1 MHAVFLPG
9 GRKVDI
15 REISVPNPGPGE
27 VLIAVQAAGLCGSDL
42 HMHYRPA
49 PEHRYGPIFGLKTDP
64 NVVPGHEPAGTVIGV
79 GTQVKALHLGDRV
92 AVHHVAGCGQCTECR
107 RGWDIN
113 CGQKFGI
120 YGLDLPGAMQDRM
133 VVRSRDCVLVP
144 SNITFA
150 EAAYYTCGA
159 GAGYL
164 ALRRAGLGVG
174 DTVAVVGLG
183 PVGLAAAY
191 FARQSGAVVVGLD
204 PVESRRAFAT
214 NAGVAIAFDP
224 TEETVNERLR
234 EALGNSGADV
244 VIESSGSAR
253 GRLLALDVAG
263 LRGRVV
269 CVGFGDSDN
278 VIDVQRTV
286 IQKQL
291 EVRGSWMFPLP
302 DLQKMLEDISVRGL
316 SVTHLISGA
325 FAIEDA
331 ARAWAV
337 FDQGGPGK
345 AVLEWV
351 QP

>member
-1 MHAVFLPG
+1 M
-9 GRKVDI
+9 
-15 REISVPNPGPGE
+15 
-27 VLIAVQAAGLCGSDL
+27 
-42 HMHYRPA
+42 
-49 PEHRYGPIFGLKTDP
+49 
-64 NVVPGHEPAGTVIGV
+64 
-79 GTQVKALHLGDRV
+79 KALNIGDRV
-92 AVHHVAGCGQCTECR
+92 AVHHVAGCGDCIECR

-120 YGLDLPGAMQDRM
+120 YGLDLPGAMQDCM

-144 SNITFA
+144 SNISFA

-191 FARQSGAVVVGLD
+191 FAQQSGAVVVGLD
-204 PVESRRAFAT
+204 PVEARRVFAT
-214 NAGVAIAFDP
+214 NAGVAATCDP
-224 TEETVNERLR
+224 AEGTVKERLR
-234 EALGNSGADV
+234 DVLGGAGADV
-244 VIESSGSAR
+244 VIEGSGTAR

-269 CVGFGDSDN
+269 CVGFGDTDN
-278 VIDVQRTV
+278 VIDVQGTV

-291 EVRGSWMFPLP
+291 DVRGSWMFPLP
-302 DLQKMLEDISVRGL
+302 DLQEMLEDISLRGL
-316 SVTHLISGA
+316 SIKHLISGS
-325 FAIEDA
+325 FDIEDA

-337 FDQGGPGK
+337 FDQGAPGK
-345 AVLEWV
+345 AVLEWG
-351 QP
+351 QHERDIGGA

>member
-1 MHAVFLPG
+1 LRAVFLPG

-15 REISVPNPGPGE
+15 REISVPSPGPGE

-64 NVVPGHEPAGTVIGV
+64 NVVPGHEPVGTVIDLGA
-79 GTQVKALHLGDRV
+79 QVKALHLGDRV
-92 AVHHVAGCGQCTECR
+92 AVHHIAGCGDCVECR

-113 CGQKFGI
+113 CSQKFGI

-150 EAAYYTCGA
+150 EAAYYSCGA
-159 GAGYL
+159 GAGYF

-214 NAGVAIAFDP
+214 DAAVATALDP
-224 TEETVNERLR
+224 AEGTVNERLR
-234 EALGNSGADV
+234 DALGNNGADV
-244 VIESSGSAR
+244 VIECSGSAR

-269 CVGFGDSDN
+269 CLGFGDSEN
-278 VIDVQRTV
+278 VIDLQRTV

-291 EVRGSWMFPLP
+291 DVRGAWMFPLP
-302 DLQKMLEDISVRGL
+302 DLQKMLEDISLRGL
-316 SVTHLISGA
+316 SVKHLITGT
-325 FAIEDA
+325 FDIEDA

-337 FDQGGPGK
+337 FDKGGPGK
-345 AVLEWV
+345 AVLEWG
-351 QP
+351 QS